1 MTHRSETG
9 TPFTPLEQGRAT
21 GYEAHYEYS
30 ERMQVTQYHCH
41 DYYELYIHLRG
52 GEYMGV
58 DNKLYLLK
66 PNQMFIIP
74 PFYMH
79 GLSCTK
85 EMRGYERA
93 YLNLSPEI
101 MEILGCG
108 QLNLGDY
115 LRSFTSREQ
124 YTYQLDEERA
134 GQFVQC
140 IRAIQED
147 QGKDLKPTQ
156 RFQMY
161 AKMIDLMS
169 LVCQVAGEEEPE
181 QEGAVSNSF
190 IQDVL
195 TYINNH
201 YTEELRVGELAK
213 HFSVSDSYLS
223 HEFARLT
230 NRSLYE
236 YILYRRIMLSRQKMM
251 SEDSLNVIAYQC
263 GFNDY
268 SNYLRSFT
276 KLVGMSPSRYRK
288 RLKQFKNMEQAGR
301 GD

>member
-9 TPFTPLEQGRAT
+9 TPFTPLEQGSAT

-134 GQFVQC
+134 RQFVQC
-140 IRAIQED
+140 IRFIQED

-288 RLKQFKNMEQAGR
+288 RLKQFKNME
-301 GD
+301 

>member
-9 TPFTPLEQGRAT
+9 TPFTPLEQGSAT

-134 GQFVQC
+134 RQFVQC
-140 IRAIQED
+140 IRSIQED

-268 SNYLRSFT
+268 SIYLRSFT

-288 RLKQFKNMEQAGR
+288 RLKQFKNMEQVGR

>member
-9 TPFTPLEQGRAT
+9 TPFTPLEQGSAT

-134 GQFVQC
+134 RQFVQC
-140 IRAIQED
+140 IRSIQED

-213 HFSVSDSYLS
+213 YFSVSDSYLS

-288 RLKQFKNMEQAGR
+288 RLKQFKNM
-301 GD
+301 D

>member
-9 TPFTPLEQGRAT
+9 TPFTPLEQGSAT

-124 YTYQLDEERA
+124 YTYQLDGERA
-134 GQFVQC
+134 RQFVQC
-140 IRAIQED
+140 IRSIQED

-288 RLKQFKNMEQAGR
+288 RLKQFKNMEQVGR

>member
-9 TPFTPLEQGRAT
+9 TPFTPLEQGSAT

-134 GQFVQC
+134 RQFVQC
-140 IRAIQED
+140 IRSIQED

-288 RLKQFKNMEQAGR
+288 RLKQFKNME
-301 GD
+301 

>member
-9 TPFTPLEQGRAT
+9 TPFTPLEQGSAT

>member
-9 TPFTPLEQGRAT
+9 TPFTPLEQGSAT

-134 GQFVQC
+134 RQFVQC
-140 IRAIQED
+140 IRSIQED

-288 RLKQFKNMEQAGR
+288 RLKQFKNM
-301 GD
+301 D

>member
-9 TPFTPLEQGRAT
+9 TPFTPLEQGSAT

-124 YTYQLDEERA
+124 YTYQLDEEWAR
-134 GQFVQC
+134 QFVQC
-140 IRAIQED
+140 IRSIQED

-288 RLKQFKNMEQAGR
+288 RLKQFKNME
-301 GD
+301 

>member
-9 TPFTPLEQGRAT
+9 TPFTPLEQGSAT

-134 GQFVQC
+134 RQFVQC
-140 IRAIQED
+140 IRSIQED

-288 RLKQFKNMEQAGR
+288 RLRQFKNME
-301 GD
+301 

>member
-9 TPFTPLEQGRAT
+9 TPFTPLEQGSAT

-124 YTYQLDEERA
+124 DTYQLDEERA
-134 GQFVQC
+134 RQFVQC
-140 IRAIQED
+140 IRSIQED

-288 RLKQFKNMEQAGR
+288 RLKQFKNMEQVGR

>member
-9 TPFTPLEQGRAT
+9 TPFTPLEQGSAT
-21 GYEAHYEYS
+21 GYESHYEYS

>member
-9 TPFTPLEQGRAT
+9 TPFTPLEQGSAT

-134 GQFVQC
+134 RQFVQC
-140 IRAIQED
+140 IRSIQEA
-147 QGKDLKPTQ
+147 QGKELKPTQ

-288 RLKQFKNMEQAGR
+288 RLKQFKSMEQVGR

>member
-1 MTHRSETG
+1 MISSLDRVNNLVRIDHPS
-9 TPFTPLEQGRAT
+9 
-21 GYEAHYEYS
+21 
-30 ERMQVTQYHCH
+30 
-41 DYYELYIHLRG
+41 LRG
-52 GEYMGV
+52 
-58 DNKLYLLK
+58 
-66 PNQMFIIP
+66 IIS
-74 PFYMH
+74 H
-79 GLSCTK
+79 
-85 EMRGYERA
+85 
-93 YLNLSPEI
+93 
-101 MEILGCG
+101 LGAFVNELIYCV
-108 QLNLGDY
+108 Y
-115 LRSFTSREQ
+115 YTSREQ

-134 GQFVQC
+134 RQFVQC
-140 IRAIQED
+140 IRSIQED

-288 RLKQFKNMEQAGR
+288 RLKQFKNME
-301 GD
+301 

>member
-9 TPFTPLEQGRAT
+9 TPFTPLEQGSAT

-134 GQFVQC
+134 RQFVQC
-140 IRAIQED
+140 IRFIQED

-288 RLKQFKNMEQAGR
+288 RLKQFKNMEQVGR